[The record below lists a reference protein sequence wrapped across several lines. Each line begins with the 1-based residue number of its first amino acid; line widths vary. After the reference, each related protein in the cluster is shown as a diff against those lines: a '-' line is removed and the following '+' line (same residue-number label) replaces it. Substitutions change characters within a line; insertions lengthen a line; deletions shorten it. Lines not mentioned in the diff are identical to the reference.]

1 MFIKSFPAPALRA
14 GYNNHPSLEFCA
26 FLALSKLVNL
36 IEGAIRDK
44 CDEIE
49 NGKQPILGLHS
60 NFELDC
66 SVHMHVQTSSHR
78 RSDLRKK

>member
-14 GYNNHPSLEFCA
+14 GYNKHPSLQFGV
-26 FLALSKLVNL
+26 FLALSKLVKV
-36 IEGAIRDK
+36 IEGVVKDK
-44 CDEIE
+44 SDEIE

-66 SVHMHVQTSSHR
+66 SVHMHVQTSSDR